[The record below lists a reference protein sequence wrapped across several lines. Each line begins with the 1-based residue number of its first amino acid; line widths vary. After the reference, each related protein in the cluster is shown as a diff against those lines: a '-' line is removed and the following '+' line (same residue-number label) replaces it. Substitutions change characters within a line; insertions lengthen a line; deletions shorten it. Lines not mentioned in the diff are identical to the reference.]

1 MTVSG
6 KCLVVINDH
15 RAQCPDIHVFVQS
28 ANGGQYAA
36 DSLSED
42 VNTHLFLNLEGILS
56 KRQMTLPEG
65 TTIRLAINCSVNY
78 YHSYEGEWDSD
89 LEVHKVRTLREQL
102 PSSKLRR
109 KWKLFDKQQAKKSVF
124 EDIKAI
130 DAAYGRVDLRKV
142 FS

>member
-1 MTVSG
+1 MVYG

-42 VNTHLFLNLEGILS
+42 VNTHLFLDLGGILS
-56 KRQMTLPEG
+56 KRQMALPEG
-65 TTIRLAINCSVNY
+65 TTIRLALNCSVNY
-78 YHSYEGEWDSD
+78 HQSYEGEWDSE

-102 PSSKLRR
+102 PNAKLRR
-109 KWKLFDKQQAKKSVF
+109 KWKLYDKQMAG
-124 EDIKAI
+124 KAPWEI
-130 DAAYGRVDLRKV
+130 P
-142 FS
+142 